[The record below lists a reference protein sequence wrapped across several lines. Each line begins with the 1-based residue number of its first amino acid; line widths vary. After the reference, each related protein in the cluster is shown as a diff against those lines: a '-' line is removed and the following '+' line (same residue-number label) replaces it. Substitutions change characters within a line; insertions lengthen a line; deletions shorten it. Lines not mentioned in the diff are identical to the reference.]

1 MTLCAV
7 GVNYSSM
14 TVNGFEPPER
24 DCLRILGVPI
34 DRVTVNETLAQ
45 LEYFIASG
53 RPHLVVTA
61 DATAVVIAQSS
72 PEFMQLVESADLVT
86 PDGNGILWAGKHK
99 GTRFPERVSGV
110 DIVAH
115 VCELSAQKG
124 YRLYF
129 LGAAPGV
136 AELAAQQLMAK
147 YPGCNVVGTH
157 HGYFG
162 PENDAIVAKEVA
174 ATHPDVLF
182 AAMGMPRQEQFIR
195 STEHIIGAKV
205 SMGVGGSFDVF
216 SGKTKRAPKSFQRLK
231 LEWLWR
237 LVLNP
242 SKIAKVKL
250 LPVFV
255 MMVRREKR

>member
-1 MTLCAV
+1 
-7 GVNYSSM
+7 M
-14 TVNGFEPPER
+14 TVNGFEAPER

-34 DRVTVNETLAQ
+34 DRVTVDETLAR

-53 RPHLVVTA
+53 TPHLVVTA
-61 DATAVVIAQSS
+61 DATAVVIAQSNDAFR
-72 PEFMQLVESADLVT
+72 ELVESADLVT
-86 PDGNGILWAGKHK
+86 PDGNGILWAGKYM
-99 GTRFPERVSGV
+99 GIRFPERVSGV
-110 DIVAH
+110 DILAH

-129 LGAAPGV
+129 LGAEPGV
-136 AELAAQQLMAK
+136 AELAAQQLMVK
-147 YPGCNVVGTH
+147 YPGCQVVGTH
-157 HGYFG
+157 HGYFKAD
-162 PENDAIVAKEVA
+162 EDATIAQEIALTK
-174 ATHPDVLF
+174 PDVLF

-195 STEHIIGAKV
+195 KTEHIIGAKV

-216 SGKTKRAPKSFQRLK
+216 SGKTKRAPPLFQKLK

-237 LVLNP
+237 LALNP